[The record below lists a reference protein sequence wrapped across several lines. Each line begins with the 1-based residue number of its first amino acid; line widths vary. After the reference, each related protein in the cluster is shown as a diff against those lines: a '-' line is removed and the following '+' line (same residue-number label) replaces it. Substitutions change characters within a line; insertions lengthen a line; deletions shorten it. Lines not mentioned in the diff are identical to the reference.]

1 VPTLTQIEN
10 SSREVI
16 FSDVDEPLNATCP
29 ITMDVFSN
37 DYTVTQIIPCGH
49 MFSPSGINSW
59 FQTSARCPVCRY
71 DIRNYSTNSTTT
83 SNTNTNTNTNTDA
96 SNIPV
101 PQQTTRETRRR
112 TTPPGDD
119 GRQSQ
124 ASSTPRH
131 RPNSSTSNSSNTSNA
146 EQLFSND
153 TISNVISNITEELI
167 NSMMPRTPTAPRAIF
182 DPSHNSL
189 YFDSSNNQFIFEG
202 YLRQ

>member
-1 VPTLTQIEN
+1 MPIVPTLTQIEN
-10 SSREVI
+10 STREVI

-29 ITMDVFSN
+29 ITMDMFSN

-83 SNTNTNTNTNTDA
+83 SNTNTNTDA
-96 SNIPV
+96 SNIPVPV

-131 RPNSSTSNSSNTSNA
+131 RPNNSTSNA